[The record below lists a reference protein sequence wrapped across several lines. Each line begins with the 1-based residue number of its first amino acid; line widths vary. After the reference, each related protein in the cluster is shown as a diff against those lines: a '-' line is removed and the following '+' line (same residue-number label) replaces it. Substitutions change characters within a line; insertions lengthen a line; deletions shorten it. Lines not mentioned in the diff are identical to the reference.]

1 MAYDLLLRG
10 GNVID
15 GSGAAGFVADVA
27 IADGRIAEIGQ
38 VPAGSAAR
46 VLDVSGAAVCPGF
59 IDLHSHTD
67 YTIFSAPSAITQ
79 ATQGVTT
86 LVTGNCGFSPFP
98 VVPAHA
104 SELRSHGG
112 FLADGL
118 SWEWE
123 STADYA
129 DAVDA
134 LPLGVNLALQVGHDA
149 LRIGAMGLAER
160 APLGEELGVMRS
172 LLAAAAADGAVGFS
186 TGLIYAP
193 GLYASLDE
201 LVALASEAAAAGL
214 LYSTHMRN
222 EGEALLE
229 AIDEA
234 LTTARLSGVRLEISH
249 LKAAGSRNWGLVAD
263 ALEAIS
269 AARAEGVDVAADQY
283 PYTASSTTLTAW
295 LPGWALDGGTPELL
309 RRLASP
315 KESARIAGQ
324 LSGLSRELRAEAIV
338 LADTPEGPYRRF
350 VGKSIA
356 EVAVELGL
364 SPAET
369 ILEVL
374 RGQRGSVGIVNHTM
388 SEDDV
393 RHVMR
398 DPMVSVASDSHTPG
412 CPGRG
417 RPHPRGLGTFTRV
430 LGHYARDE
438 DVLSLPLAVHKMS
451 GLPASRLGW
460 SDRGVVRPG
469 AVADLAILDPATVVD
484 NATYDDPWQL
494 STGLLHTL
502 IAGEPVLESGQ
513 PTGAAPGAV
522 LRKPA

>member
-1 MAYDLLLRG
+1 MTDLILRG

-15 GSGAAGFVADVA
+15 GGGGDSFVADVA
-27 IADGRIAEIGQ
+27 IADGRIVDIGR
-38 VPAGSAAR
+38 VNPSSAAR
-46 VLDVSGAAVCPGF
+46 VLDVSGAVVCPGF

-67 YTIFSAPSAITQ
+67 YTIFSAPGAITQ

-98 VVPAHA
+98 IVPEYAG
-104 SELRSHGG
+104 ELRSHGG

-118 SWEWE
+118 SWDWR
-123 STADYA
+123 STKEYA
-129 DAVDA
+129 DAVDR

-149 LRIGAMGLAER
+149 LRIGAMGLADR
-160 APLGEELGVMRS
+160 VPTPDELVTMRS
-172 LLAAAAADGAVGFS
+172 LLAQAAADGAVGFS

-193 GLYASLDE
+193 GLYASLEE
-201 LVALASEAAAAGL
+201 LVTLATEAAGAGL

-222 EGEALLE
+222 EGEQLLE

-249 LKAAGSRNWGLVAD
+249 LKAAGSQNWGLVSE
-263 ALEAIS
+263 ALALIAEARRS
-269 AARAEGVDVAADQY
+269 GVDVAADQY

-309 RRLASP
+309 RRLADP
-315 KESARIAGQ
+315 DESARIVGQ
-324 LSGLSRELRAEAIV
+324 LSGLSRELRADAIV
-338 LADTPEGPYRRF
+338 LADTPEGPYHRF
-350 VGKSIA
+350 LGKSVQD
-356 EVAVELGL
+356 VAAELGL
-364 SPAET
+364 SAQEA
-369 ILEVL
+369 ILELL

-393 RHVMR
+393 RQVMR
-398 DPMVSVASDSHTPG
+398 HPLVSVASDSHTPG

-438 DVLSLPLAVHKMS
+438 GVLALPLAVRKMT

-460 SDRGVVRPG
+460 SDRGVLRAG
-469 AVADLAILDPATVVD
+469 AVADIAVFDPATVLD
-484 NATYDDPWQL
+484 QATFDDPWQL
-494 STGLLHTL
+494 STGLVHTL
-502 IAGEPVLESGQ
+502 IAGTPVLEGGT

-522 LRKPA
+522 LRKTR